1 MVPSVSIIVP
11 VYNCVDLLPACLES
25 IANQTFPNWECI
37 LVDDGSSDGSGALC
51 DEISRRDPRFRVIH
65 KPNGGVC
72 SARNAG
78 LNAAHGQYILFCDQ
92 DDSMHLHA
100 FEIILQALQV
110 SPGDL
115 IVYRFSNDDSVLSIP
130 PAIGETIFSPHQ
142 FGSFYCTFMLP
153 PVWNKVFERTILE
166 QAPALRF
173 DETIHNGHED
183 KPFVC
188 DYLARFFSG
197 RTDRSLHLLNS
208 VLYYW
213 NEGNERSVSKKS
225 RHVRHYAEVQLNL
238 ISRFADDCETLY
250 GCTAKDMTAFYLHFL
265 HTMAF
270 GVVCAGTYHDLPKN
284 FFTCPQIRKLL
295 HWFKANRTYSPY
307 YLPFRLKSEWLIRFL
322 FAEEEKHSSLYWK
335 FYWLGYYLLGG
346 GWRRG

>member
-1 MVPSVSIIVP
+1 MTPQVSVIVP
-11 VYNCVDLLPACLES
+11 VYNCKELLPACLES
-25 IANQTFPNWECI
+25 IAGQTFTNWECI
-37 LVDDGSSDGSGALC
+37 LADDGSTDGSAALC
-51 DEISRRDPRFRVIH
+51 DEYAARDSRFKVIH

-78 LNAAHGQYILFCDQ
+78 AAAAAAEYIIYCDQ
-92 DDSMHLHA
+92 DDQISPFTM
-100 FEIILQALQV
+100 EIVLAKTDEH
-110 SPGDL
+110 PNDL
-115 IVYRFSNDDSVLSIP
+115 LMWHCTSDSTVFSAPVCGLAEVYPSSRFADS
-130 PAIGETIFSPHQ
+130 
-142 FGSFYCTFMLP
+142 YCTFMFP
-153 PVWNKVFERTILE
+153 SVWNKLFQRTILE

-173 DETIHNGHED
+173 DQTIHNGHED
-183 KPFVC
+183 MPFVC
-188 DYLARFFSG
+188 DYFARFINTFPQAV
-197 RTDRSLHLLNS
+197 LHLLKDS
-208 VLYYW
+208 LYYW
-213 NEGNERSVSKKS
+213 NPGNDNSVSKQE
-225 RHVRHYAEVQLNL
+225 RHYRQYAQVELDL
-238 ISRFADDCETLY
+238 LSRFADDCETLY

-346 GWRRG
+346 GWQRG